1 MAHFKIEEPN
11 KKPKYIKS
19 VDEANGTLTFT
30 TDRGE
35 AYSRSSGIIANST
48 FQYLQFHFMER
59 YLELKYM
66 KQDDYY
72 Y

>member
-1 MAHFKIEEPN
+1 MAYFKIEQPN
-11 KKPKYIKS
+11 QPIKWIKN

-30 TDRGE
+30 TYRGE

-59 YLELKYM
+59 YPELKYM
-66 KQDDYY
+66 KKDGYY
-72 Y
+72 